1 MHFFCSNTFVFLVLY
16 ELHCVITVH
25 ICMFAVILRCRWG
38 IKNDI
43 DFIAASFTRKASD
56 VIAIREYC
64 KKVMKSEG
72 LPADSPPP
80 RIISKIENIEALTNI
95 DEIIAESEG
104 IMVARGDLGVEIP
117 METLTNVQKDI
128 IKKCKRAGKPV
139 IVATQML
146 ESMQKNPRPTRAECT
161 DVSNAVFD
169 GADCVMLS
177 GESAKGKYPVQ
188 AVQMMYN
195 IVNESEGWI
204 TKQRAL
210 DFAEHGTL
218 TVHRPVVPVITKNH
232 MDGMASAIVRASRS
246 LGAQCIIVLTNS
258 GNTAINVAKYFP
270 DCPIVAMVPNQK
282 VGRFLQLHRGVH
294 PVVASKDLS
303 NYTDV
308 SRFDHAIEY
317 AKQLGFCSVKDT
329 VIIVSYETA
338 LEQLS
343 SGVSMRIAQ
352 VTEKGNA

>member
-1 MHFFCSNTFVFLVLY
+1 MTTPSQPYHNIILY
-16 ELHCVITVH
+16 THTAYCIY
-25 ICMFAVILRCRWG
+25 RWG
-38 IKNDI
+38 IRNDI

-56 VIAIREYC
+56 VIAIR
-64 KKVMKSEG
+64 
-72 LPADSPPP
+72 DSVDTPVP
-80 RIISKIENIEALTNI
+80 RIISKIENIEALNNI

-128 IKKCKRAGKPV
+128 VKKCRLAGKPV

-177 GESAKGKYPVQ
+177 GESAKGKYPVA

-204 TKQRAL
+204 TKQREL
-210 DFAEHGTL
+210 DYEEHGTL
-218 TVHRPVVPVITKNH
+218 TVHKPIVPPVTDNH

-246 LGAQCIIVLTNS
+246 LHAQCIIVLTNT
-258 GNTAINVAKYFP
+258 GTTAINVSKFFP
-270 DCPIVAMVPNQK
+270 DCPIVDMVPNQK
-282 VGRFLQLHRGVH
+282 VGSFLQLHRGVH
-294 PVVASKDLS
+294 PVLASKDLS

-308 SRFDHAIEY
+308 NRFDHAIDY
-317 AKQLGFCSVKDT
+317 AKQLGFCNVNDT
-329 VIIVSYETA
+329 VIVASHETA

-343 SGVSMRIAQ
+343 SGISMRIAQ
-352 VTEKGNA
+352 VTEKETV